1 MKQSKNVF
9 GVALNHRA
17 LREEM
22 EESFHTKPHLK
33 PPTTPVLFIK
43 PDNTHINQ
51 GDKIPAPSTNETIF
65 AGPALGIVIG
75 KKAHRV
81 SAKQASDY
89 IGGYV
94 IVNEVSLAEESFYR
108 PAIKAKCRDGFC
120 PISTEI
126 KIDQVSNPESLIIN
140 TYINDELV
148 HTTNTNQL
156 YYSINELVE
165 FISSFITLEKGDVI
179 ITATPPR
186 DKTLALMVG
195 DTVSIEIEQL
205 GRLEN
210 YIVAEQE
217 L

>member
-9 GVALNHRA
+9 GVALNHRI
-17 LREEM
+17 LRAKM

-51 GDKIPAPSTNETIF
+51 GDKIPFPSSNETIF

-75 KKAHRV
+75 KTTHRI
-81 SAKQASDY
+81 KTEQANSY
-89 IGGYV
+89 IEGYV
-94 IVNEVSLAEESFYR
+94 IVNEVSLAEDSFYR

-120 PISTEI
+120 PISATI
-126 KIDQVSNPESLIIN
+126 NANMVSNPESLKIN
-140 TYINDELV
+140 TYINDELK
-148 HTTNTNQL
+148 HSTSTEQL
-156 YYSINELVE
+156 YYSFNELIE

-179 ITATPPR
+179 ITATPIR
-186 DKTLALMVG
+186 DETLALKAG

-210 YIVAEQE
+210 YVVAEQE